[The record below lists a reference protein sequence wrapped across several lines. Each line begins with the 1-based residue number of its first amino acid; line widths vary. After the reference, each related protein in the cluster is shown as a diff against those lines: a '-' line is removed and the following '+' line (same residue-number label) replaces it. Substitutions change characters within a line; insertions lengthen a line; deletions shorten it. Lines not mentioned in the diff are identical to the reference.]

1 MNQVAPGMMPIY
13 PHRSEGCYDRNES
26 GFSLLE
32 ILIVLA
38 IMGLM
43 MTLVAPR
50 LVSSIEAVRFARTAD
65 LGAQQ
70 ISQLRAQAI
79 LRKQPVIF
87 APSGNLETDVNAIG
101 VSALDLPEG
110 WSVSGDV
117 MRISAT
123 GLCTQGQ
130 FRLTNPNGQVADY
143 LFTPPKCRPVRVFNE
158 GVEA

>member
-1 MNQVAPGMMPIY
+1 MMPIFR
-13 PHRSEGCYDRNES
+13 PKTKGSSDLNDD

-79 LRKQPVIF
+79 LRKQPIIF
-87 APSGNLETDVNAIG
+87 APSGGAEPDVNALS
-101 VSALDLPEG
+101 VTALDLPEG

-130 FRLTNPNGQVADY
+130 FRLSNPNGQFANY
-143 LFTPPKCRPVRVFNE
+143 QFTPPSCRPSRLFDDE
-158 GVEA
+158 DGV